1 MDRWTLDM
9 SRLTK
14 QRERAAAMQR
24 AALIMAQ
31 RASIMCAMA
40 EQRTSIPSRFAARQ
54 HARWSSGSAGNN
66 FALQESGDSPFAS
79 ANARPR
85 LRIHM
90 RRTADNGGR
99 RG

>member
-40 EQRTSIPSRFAARQ
+40 EQRHIDTVAIHGKAAR
-54 HARWSSGSAGNN
+54 
-66 FALQESGDSPFAS
+66 ALE
-79 ANARPR
+79 
-85 LRIHM
+85 
-90 RRTADNGGR
+90 
-99 RG
+99 